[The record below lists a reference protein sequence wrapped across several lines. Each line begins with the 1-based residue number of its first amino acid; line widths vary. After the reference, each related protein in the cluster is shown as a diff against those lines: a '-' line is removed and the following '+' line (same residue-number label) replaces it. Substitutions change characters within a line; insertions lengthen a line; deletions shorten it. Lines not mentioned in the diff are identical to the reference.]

1 MRLVE
6 LLALTLPVELQI
18 GIHLIHIRDIQVMVP
33 EPRMARNRMEATTIR
48 LRVQTDIARIT
59 HMVQVQ
65 ARHTQIHTATTPTV
79 ADIRIRTQSA
89 ISIAHS
95 TV

>member
-59 HMVQVQ
+59 H
-65 ARHTQIHTATTPTV
+65 TV
-79 ADIRIRTQSA
+79 
-89 ISIAHS
+89 
-95 TV
+95 